1 MNNAWVSIEGDSVMI
16 PPFLTWLF
24 SRTEVESP
32 SIRLN
37 AIILIDGN
45 CSIDLMREDLESHS
59 IVGPSLTRGLH
70 GSAKIIPPS
79 SVGGT
84 LVVMEGMK
92 RNCIRISI
100 IGNLECNA
108 IENPAVS

>member
-1 MNNAWVSIEGDSVMI
+1 MNKARVSIEGDSVMS

-59 IVGPSLTRGLH
+59 IVGPSLARGIH
-70 GSAKIIPPS
+70 GSAEMVPPS

-84 LVVMEGMK
+84 LVVMERMK

-100 IGNLECNA
+100 LGNLECNA